1 MTLLQKYERALEV
14 AQSNEKLQCLILQ
27 IQQTIGK
34 LKCEG
39 YKPTSSEE
47 VWVDYF
53 LEKND
58 REECKNNSVK
68 HPCQDCVYFKVCGS
82 SSRTE
87 PCEGRRTKRLQQGH
101 DGKFDEVLMVN
112 QLSRMKEEC
121 SIPPVEM
128 IERERVAYVS
138 GMEKYLQELKSM
150 DRSDAQKKSFK
161 NLVQCGVIQENG
173 GN

>member
-14 AQSNEKLQCLILQ
+14 AQDNEKLQCLILQ

-53 LEKND
+53 LEKNY
-58 REECKNNSVK
+58 K
-68 HPCQDCVYFKVCGS
+68 G
-82 SSRTE
+82 
-87 PCEGRRTKRLQQGH
+87 
-101 DGKFDEVLMVN
+101 
-112 QLSRMKEEC
+112 EC